1 MTEEEIMKLS
11 AVKITW
17 FGPKVLE
24 KTMGVKKAKTATA
37 AMSMLS
43 CNSFARAVKTAN
55 PDAADYVDS
64 FYCPNNDSVV
74 VRYQGKFFDADIH
87 PEDRTG
93 GLDGNVR
100 VVFYVNEDE
109 STQACYR
116 ELFSLIKKSQIKND
130 PTKVGMFEQKASQ
143 EFKN

>member
-1 MTEEEIMKLS
+1 MTEEEISKIP

-17 FGPKVLE
+17 FGPKILE
-24 KTMGVKKAKTATA
+24 KTMGVKSTKTATA
-37 AMSMLS
+37 AMSILA

-55 PDAADYVDS
+55 PDANDSVDS

-74 VRYQGKFFDADIH
+74 VRYQGRFFDADID
-87 PEDRTG
+87 PRDRNG
-93 GLDGNVR
+93 CIGGNVR